1 MAQSL
6 EAFEQMTAESPP
18 RERTPPGYSHLSPH
32 SAITDRAKVEQHYGG
47 N

>member
-6 EAFEQMTAESPP
+6 EVFEQMTAESPP
-18 RERTPPGYSHLSPH
+18 RERTPPRVFASESPLCDTYR
-32 SAITDRAKVEQHYGG
+32 IKVEQHYGG